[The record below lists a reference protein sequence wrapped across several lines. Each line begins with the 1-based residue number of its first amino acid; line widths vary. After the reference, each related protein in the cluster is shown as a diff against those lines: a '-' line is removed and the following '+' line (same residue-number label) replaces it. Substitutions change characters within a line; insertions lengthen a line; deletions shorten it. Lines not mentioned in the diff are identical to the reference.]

1 MRPALPVPGSG
12 PFCLRPRESSQP
24 DRTPWVPGTWRVRV
38 PEKSLVEG
46 SSRHGVPPRGQS
58 RGPSRSII
66 PVTRPSLPPLK
77 EYESL
82 LPRLWSTGVVTNG
95 GPYVGELERRV
106 ARYLPARNVVA
117 VSNGTVAI
125 QLALRAVGGSKGAVI
140 TAPFTYAATT
150 TALVW
155 QGFTPR
161 FVDIDRETFVMD
173 HHLLADRIDRDVV
186 GILPV
191 QVFGN
196 TAGSRELAAVAK
208 EKGRWTVFDSAHCF
222 GVRIS
227 QGSLFDLGDAS
238 TLSFHATKSFH
249 TFEGGAVVSR
259 SRAIARRVELLRT
272 FGLRST
278 GDVFEP
284 GINGK
289 LSEPH
294 AAMGLVNLRYVDR
307 WIRAREVRVRLYRD
321 LLSPLP
327 GIEFQRLGP
336 SRHNHIY
343 MPILLATRRQRDRVD
358 RHLYRNGIRTRVYY
372 PVAANRFGFVPR
384 ALHRQCPVAQEISG
398 RVLCLPL
405 YHELPLGWVRRIV
418 DRVREA
424 LT

>member
-1 MRPALPVPGSG
+1 MP
-12 PFCLRPRESSQP
+12 SQ
-24 DRTPWVPGTWRVRV
+24 
-38 PEKSLVEG
+38 
-46 SSRHGVPPRGQS
+46 GQR

-66 PVTRPSLPPLK
+66 PVTRPSFPPLA
-77 EYESL
+77 EYESF

-125 QLALRAVGGSKGAVI
+125 QLALRAVGGSKGVVI
-140 TAPFTYAATT
+140 TTPFTYAATT

-173 HHLLADRIDRDVV
+173 RHLLADHTGSEVV

-208 EKGRWTVFDSAHCF
+208 ERGWWTVFDAAHCF

-227 QGSLFDLGDAS
+227 RGSLFDLGDAS

-249 TFEGGAVVSR
+249 TFEGGAVVSP
-259 SRAIARRVELLRT
+259 SRAVARRVELLRT
-272 FGLRST
+272 FGLRPT
-278 GDVFEP
+278 GNVFEP

-294 AAMGLVNLRYVDR
+294 AAMGLANLRHVDQ

-321 LLSPLP
+321 LLSTVR
-327 GIEFQRLGP
+327 GIEFQRLE
-336 SRHNHIY
+336 SRRHNHIY
-343 MPILLATRRQRDRVD
+343 MPILLRTRRDRDRIC
-358 RHLYRNGIRTRVYY
+358 RHLYQNGIRTRVYY

-384 ALHRQCPVAQEISG
+384 ALHRECPVAHEISG

-405 YHELPLGWVRRIV
+405 YHELPLESVRRIV

-424 LT
+424 IG